1 MKRSKNIVIRDK
13 VPAPLEDSQPGP
25 YNQDQLESL
34 GALLSSH
41 GLSPDEL
48 SGLSARLVPTRPDL
62 SNPAALPSP
71 SHSRGLTIIVT
82 LPHITDRTQIVAK
95 LKRSARSSPHCESFF
110 FDPDLTPSEAR
121 EQHTLRQE
129 RNYLNAQRQ
138 AEDIATYHFGIRSG
152 REVKIIH

>member
-1 MKRSKNIVIRDK
+1 MKRSKNIIIRDK
-13 VPAPLEDSQPGP
+13 APETLENSQPGP

-34 GALLSSH
+34 RTLLSSH
-41 GLSPDEL
+41 GLSPNEL

-62 SNPAALPSP
+62 SNPTASPSH

-82 LPHITDRTQIVAK
+82 LPHITDRTQIVTK
-95 LKRSARSSPHCESFF
+95 LKRSARLSPHCESFF
-110 FDPDLTPSEAR
+110 FDPDLTHSEAR

-129 RNYLNAQRQ
+129 RNYHNALRQ

-152 REVKIIH
+152 RVVKIIH